1 MFWDSRAEQNA
12 DGTFSTPF
20 GDALPAD
27 IPNVLTVQA
36 MFPVI
41 GRNEL
46 RGLKGDR
53 DIFGEINEIAQID
66 DDDHQAIWDA
76 VMARLLAITE
86 YRDQVQLA
94 FPYIPV
100 DELGVEHAAEAIAAF
115 EGATFTFTGSPWD
128 RYLAGD
134 DQALADAAKRGA
146 LLFYGT
152 ANCARCHRGN
162 LLTDQEHYN
171 IAVPQI
177 GPGKGQEAPLDL
189 GRGRII
195 DKPCL
200 REAVPC
206 LNQDQ
211 SLRFA
216 FRTPPLRNITLTAP
230 YMHNGAFSTLE
241 DAVRH
246 HLEPEE
252 SLRNYDPTQHLPP
265 ELQDTVQ
272 DDAAVLNELISTIA
286 PVTPTET
293 LTDAEYTDLLDFL
306 TALTDPAAE
315 NIADAPPDR
324 VPSGLSIT
332 IQIQEVYLPYLQR

>member
-1 MFWDSRAEQNA
+1 MRVVD
-12 DGTFSTPF
+12 
-20 GDALPAD
+20 
-27 IPNVLTVQA
+27 
-36 MFPVI
+36 
-41 GRNEL
+41 
-46 RGLKGDR
+46 
-53 DIFGEINEIAQID
+53 
-66 DDDHQAIWDA
+66 
-76 VMARLLAITE
+76 LL
-86 YRDQVQLA
+86 LA
-94 FPYIPV
+94 FPRIVLLVAAAALFDPS
-100 DELGVEHAAEAIAAF
+100 LGLVVVLLGLTGWMDVARLVRGEVLSIRERPYVRAAE
-115 EGATFTFTGSPWD
+115 G
-128 RYLAGD
+128 
-134 DQALADAAKRGA
+134 
-146 LLFYGT
+146 
-152 ANCARCHRGN
+152 
-162 LLTDQEHYN
+162 
-171 IAVPQI
+171 
-177 GPGKGQEAPLDL
+177 LDL

-200 REAVPC
+200 RAAVPC
-206 LNQDQ
+206 LNQNQ
-211 SLRFA
+211 RFRFA
-216 FRTPPLRNITLTAP
+216 FRTPPLRNVTLTAP

-252 SLRNYDPTQHLPP
+252 SLRTYDPTQHLPP

-286 PVTPTET
+286 PVTPAET